1 MADYS
6 VPLSKLVKELDLRPV
21 YLPREP
27 EKILLTLSLIH
38 I

>member
-27 EKILLTLSLIH
+27 EKSC
-38 I
+38 